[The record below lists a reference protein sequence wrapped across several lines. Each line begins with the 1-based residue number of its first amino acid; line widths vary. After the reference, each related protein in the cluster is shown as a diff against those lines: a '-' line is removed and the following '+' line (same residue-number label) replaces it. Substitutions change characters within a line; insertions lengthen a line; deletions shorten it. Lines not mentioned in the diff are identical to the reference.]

1 MRNKLIKLLII
12 LSAVN
17 MSIACAAA
25 NDEYSAGMYKV
36 GVDIPEGEYLLMAS
50 GGSGYFCVSSDSN
63 QNDIIFNENFEYNS
77 IVTIEDGEYL
87 DLSRCYAVPFS
98 EGTDISTGET
108 GCMLKVGTHISAGE
122 YKLIATEEDGY
133 YCIYKTSRQDDIV
146 ANDNFE
152 GQKYITVTDGQYLVL
167 NRCYI
172 DSLNDNLNNSND
184 VDNEKLK
191 EALTS
196 ELEEIFATYNIA
208 FKDDS
213 VAKKFSEKD
222 IPMPESIITGFPEY
236 KIEDGYYTYI
246 FNDSQAAKAY
256 QAAYMVYLMIND
268 YDVEVM
274 DGEPYWIINDT
285 VYVCEG
291 SYDDNGDKYALAIVF
306 L

>member
-1 MRNKLIKLLII
+1 MRNNLIKLLII

-25 NDEYSAGMYKV
+25 NDEYSAGMDKV

-98 EGTDISTGET
+98 EVTDISTGET